1 MFAHWVFDYL
11 WHFICV
17 GFIFIF
23 LVFPTWLY
31 MQVMEWKARRDL
43 DEAQQAGRVEPV
55 SIRPLIDL
63 KLCMGSA
70 TCVRACPE
78 DVLAILDGQAVLI
91 NTAACVGHGA
101 CVPACPVDAVELV
114 FGSSKVGIDIPEVG
128 PDFQTNVPGLYV
140 AGELG
145 GMGLIANAV
154 EQGVQSMTYAAEALQ
169 SNPDIWDVV
178 IIGAGPAGIG
188 AALIAKKL
196 GLRFYLVDMG
206 DFGGAI
212 RHYPRKKLVFI
223 RPMDFPTYGKVK
235 FNSLL
240 KEELVDILEDVI
252 VSKDIEV
259 HTQERVEEVLP
270 QDDGTFQVNTQ
281 KQTLR
286 CSKVILAI
294 GRAGIPR
301 KLGAAGED
309 QEKVAYWLKDPEA
322 FTYEH
327 MLVVGGGDSAV
338 EAAMALGEQPGNRVF
353 LSYRKASFSRPK
365 KKNVERLRKAVKAGN
380 VELVLESKVLE
391 IGVDRVVLKQNGDEL
406 VLPNDYCF
414 VFAGG
419 ILPTDFLRKAGIKIK
434 RHHGKKIIDLED

>member
-1 MFAHWVFDYL
+1 MEYV
-11 WHFICV
+11 WHFVCV

-23 LVFPTWLY
+23 LVLPTFLY
-31 MQVMEWKARRDL
+31 MQVMEWQARRDL
-43 DEAQQAGRVEPV
+43 DEAKASGRIHPT
-55 SIRPLIDL
+55 SIRPEIDL

-78 DVLAILDGQAVLI
+78 DVLAILDGQAVLV

-114 FGSSKVGIDIPEVG
+114 FGDSKVGIDIPEVG

-154 EQGVQSMTYAAEALQ
+154 EQGVQAMGYAAEELE
-169 SNPDIWDVV
+169 SHPDRWDVV
-178 IIGAGPAGIG
+178 IVGAGPAGIG
-188 AALIAKKL
+188 AGLIAQQK
-196 GLRFYLVDMG
+196 GLRYYLVDMG

-223 RPMDFPTYGKVK
+223 RPIDFPTYGRVK
-235 FNSLL
+235 FTNLL
-240 KEELVDILEDVI
+240 KEELLEVLEDVVESTGLEI
-252 VSKDIEV
+252 
-259 HTQERVEEVLP
+259 HPNERVEEVLP
-270 QDDGTFQVNTQ
+270 QEDGSFLVNTT

-286 CSKVILAI
+286 ATKVILAI

-301 KLGAAGED
+301 KLGAIGED

-338 EAAMALGEQPGNRVF
+338 EAAIALGEQPGNRVF
-353 LSYRKASFSRPK
+353 LSYRKASFTRPK
-365 KKNVERLRKAVKAGN
+365 KKNVERLRDAVKAGQ
-380 VELVLESKVLE
+380 VELVLESTVKE
-391 IGVDRVVLKQNGDEL
+391 IGVDRVILDQKGEEL
-406 VLPNDYCF
+406 VLPNDYVF

-419 ILPTDFLRKAGIKIK
+419 ILPTDFLRKAGIRIK
-434 RHHGKKIIDLED
+434 RHHGKRVIDLDEEELS

>member
-1 MFAHWVFDYL
+1 MEYL
-11 WHFICV
+11 WHFVCV

-23 LVFPTWLY
+23 LVLPTFLY
-31 MQVMEWKARRDL
+31 MQVMEWKARKDL
-43 DEAQQAGRVEPV
+43 DEAKESGRIHPT
-55 SIRPLIDL
+55 SIRPEIDL

-78 DVLAILDGQAVLI
+78 DVLAILDGQAVLV

-114 FGSSKVGIDIPEVG
+114 FGDKKVGIDIPEVG
-128 PDFQTNVPGLYV
+128 PDFQSNVPGLYV

-154 EQGVQSMTYAAEALQ
+154 EQGVQSMGYATEGLV
-169 SNPDIWDVV
+169 SDPDKWDVV
-178 IIGAGPAGIG
+178 IVGAGPAGIG
-188 AALIAKKL
+188 AALIAAQK
-196 GLRFYLVDMG
+196 GLRYYLVDMG

-223 RPMDFPTYGKVK
+223 RPIDFPGYGRVK
-235 FNSLL
+235 FTSLL
-240 KEELVDILEDVI
+240 KEELVDVLEDVI
-252 VSKDIEV
+252 ASSDIEV
-259 HTQERVEEVLP
+259 HTDERVEEVLP
-270 QDDGTFQVNTQ
+270 QADGTFQLNTT
-281 KQTLR
+281 KQTLYAQ
-286 CSKVILAI
+286 KVILAI

-353 LSYRKASFSRPK
+353 LSYRKASFTRPK
-365 KKNVERLRKAVKAGN
+365 KKNVERLRDAVKAGK
-380 VELVLESKVLE
+380 VELVLESKVTE
-391 IGVDRVVLKQNGDEL
+391 IGIDRVVMKQKGEEL
-406 VLPNDYCF
+406 VLPNDYVF

-434 RHHGKKIIDLED
+434 RHHGKKVIDLEDDAK

>member
-1 MFAHWVFDYL
+1 MEYL
-11 WHFICV
+11 YHFVCV
-17 GFIFIF
+17 GFIFVF
-23 LVFPTWLY
+23 LMLPTWLY
-31 MQVMEWKARRDL
+31 MQVMEWKARKDL
-43 DEAQQAGRVEPV
+43 DEAQKSGRVEPV

-78 DVLAILDGQAVLI
+78 DVLAILDGQAVLV

-128 PDFQTNVPGLYV
+128 PDFQSNVPGLYV

-154 EQGVQSMTYAAEALQ
+154 EQGVQAMGFASENLV
-169 SNPDIWDVV
+169 SDPNKWDVV
-178 IIGAGPAGIG
+178 IVGAGPAGIG
-188 AALIAKKL
+188 AALVAQQK
-196 GLRFYLVDMG
+196 GLRYYLVDMG

-223 RPMDFPTYGKVK
+223 RPIDFPGYGRVK
-235 FNSLL
+235 FTSLA

-252 VSKDIEV
+252 HTGDIEV
-259 HTQERVEEVLP
+259 HTDERVEEVIPLES
-270 QDDGTFQVNTQ
+270 GGFQVNTL
-281 KQTLR
+281 KQQLHA
-286 CSKVILAI
+286 SKVVLAI

-301 KLGAAGED
+301 KLGVPGED

-353 LSYRKASFSRPK
+353 LSYRKASFTRPK
-365 KKNVERLRKAVKAGN
+365 KKNVERLRKAVKAGQ

-391 IGVDRVVLKQNGDEL
+391 VGVDRVVLKQQDDEI

-434 RHHGKKIIDLED
+434 RHHGKKIIDLDEA